1 MLISVAGKQIAPTL
15 ATACAALPPEGAL
28 LAWGGPALRR
38 VTPTLATAC
47 AALPP
52 EGALLAW
59 GGPAL
64 RRIAPTLT
72 TFRFVWKQVGGA
84 LSCAAVP
91 RAGLGPAT
99 PPLCRYAECTT
110 DLLLPARR
118 SINCSGRKPYAAR
131 PSLILGFTLL
141 ELLVVIAII
150 AIGTAGATLA
160 LRDSSTTALER
171 EAQRVAAVL
180 EAGRSQSRTL
190 GLAVRW
196 LPGVEGFT
204 VTGNSVQDEEALQA
218 WLTPGTSA
226 QTNSS
231 RTFVLLGPEPIIP
244 AQTITLRLQDRSV
257 QISTDGLRPFRIEN
271 TAP

>member
-1 MLISVAGKQIAPTL
+1 MLISVAGSLI
-15 ATACAALPPEGAL
+15 
-28 LAWGGPALRR
+28 
-38 VTPTLATAC
+38 TPTLATAC

-52 EGALLAW
+52 EGALAPW
-59 GGPAL
+59 GGPAA
-64 RRIAPTLT
+64 RRITPTLAT
-72 TFRFVWKQVGGA
+72 ARVVQEQVGGA

-99 PPLCRYAECTT
+99 PPLCRCAECTT
-110 DLLLPARR
+110 DLLLPTWRAIKRY
-118 SINCSGRKPYAAR
+118 SRKPCAAR
-131 PSLILGFTLL
+131 HSLIRGFTLL

-171 EAQRVAAVL
+171 EAQRVAAIL
-180 EAGRSQSRTL
+180 EAGRSQSRTT

-196 LPGVEGFT
+196 LPDAEGFT
-204 VTGNSVQDEEALQA
+204 LTSNGAQDDEKLQA

-226 QTNSS
+226 QGNSS

-244 AQTITLRLQDRSV
+244 AQSITLSLENRTV

-271 TAP
+271 TTP

>member
-1 MLISVAGKQIAPTL
+1 MA
-15 ATACAALPPEGAL
+15 
-28 LAWGGPALRR
+28 
-38 VTPTLATAC
+38 PTLATAC

-64 RRIAPTLT
+64 RRIAPTLAT
-72 TFRFVWKQVGGA
+72 ASAPQEQVGGA
-84 LSCAAVP
+84 LN
-91 RAGLGPAT
+91 R
-99 PPLCRYAECTT
+99 
-110 DLLLPARR
+110 
-118 SINCSGRKPYAAR
+118 NGRKPCAAR
-131 PSLILGFTLL
+131 GSLLRGFTLL

-150 AIGTAGATLA
+150 AIASAGATLA

-196 LPGVEGFT
+196 LPSVEGFT
-204 VTGNSVQDEEALQA
+204 LTGSSLQGGEPLQA
-218 WLTPGTSA
+218 WLNPGTSA
-226 QTNSS
+226 QTDSS

-244 AQTITLRLQDRSV
+244 AQSITLRLEERSV

-271 TAP
+271 ATP

>member
-1 MLISVAGKQIAPTL
+1 MLISVAGSFI
-15 ATACAALPPEGAL
+15 
-28 LAWGGPALRR
+28 
-38 VTPTLATAC
+38 TPTLVTAC
-47 AALPP
+47 TALPP

-64 RRIAPTLT
+64 RRITPTLVT
-72 TFRFVWKQVGGA
+72 ACTALPPEGALLAWGGPALRRITPTLVTAGFVREQVGGV

-110 DLLLPARR
+110 DLLLPTLRA
-118 SINCSGRKPYAAR
+118 INR
-131 PSLILGFTLL
+131 GFTLL

-171 EAQRVAAVL
+171 EAQRVAAIL
-180 EAGRSQSRTL
+180 EAGRSQSRTT
-190 GLAVRW
+190 GLSVRW
-196 LPGVEGFT
+196 LPDAEGFT
-204 VTGNSVQDEEALQA
+204 LVSNGAQEDEALQA

-244 AQTITLRLQDRSV
+244 AQSITLSLEHRTV

-271 TAP
+271 TTP